1 MNQSSLVETGREG
14 KAYNRVELSSKCPW
28 VPCSDA
34 TVGCGRP
41 ACGWR
46 AQLLIS
52 LRRKYCWRPPHNR
65 GQRWKMTSRLCLMK
79 SVSVSANSWLR
90 AVFKPV
96 STRLVLRSGET
107 LLDVATSYT
116 SSAGPC
122 PAKLASY
129 LSPGS

>member
-1 MNQSSLVETGREG
+1 
-14 KAYNRVELSSKCPW
+14 
-28 VPCSDA
+28 
-34 TVGCGRP
+34 
-41 ACGWR
+41 
-46 AQLLIS
+46 
-52 LRRKYCWRPPHNR
+52 
-65 GQRWKMTSRLCLMK
+65 MTSRLCLMK